1 MSVGRLD
8 IFANSEIGI
17 LKLMRVDISKTS
29 YELPRRVKRII
40 LLGCDTF
47 TFSLAIYLAFA
58 FRFSTVYP
66 TAIFDYSPIIFL
78 LFLVKQIVFIKTGV
92 YHSVL
97 RFTGEEFISTC
108 GKAILISSTLFIT
121 ICYLV
126 PLNFPRSIVLNDAII
141 TLLLVTTSR
150 LTLRR
155 LFNWLYSINNDNSDV
170 VRAIIYGAGSAGS
183 HLAELLAHDPNRNYD
198 VICFVD
204 DNPYLVKYSI
214 KGYKVY
220 PSKDLSS
227 LMSKNSC
234 DTILLAMPSVQG
246 EERRKILERL
256 TLMGAN
262 IKTVPNFSDIITGK
276 LSVSA
281 VRKIDIGE
289 LLGRDIVMPD
299 PDLLSQNIT
308 GKFVLVTGAGGSIGS
323 ELCRQI
329 VQQEPSRLVLYELN
343 EFALYTITMELSEQ
357 YPHIQLIS
365 CLGSV
370 TDREHFM
377 TVLSQYDIETVYHA
391 AAYKHVPLVET
402 NPNRGILN
410 NVLGTLVAVE
420 CAIACQV
427 ENFVLISTDKAVRPT
442 NVMGASKRIAE
453 LILQALADYQSGN
466 TCLAMVRF
474 GNVLGSSG
482 SVIPRFSQQIAKGG
496 PITLTHP
503 DITRYFMSTPE
514 AARLVIQASALAKG
528 GEIFLLDMGEPVKI
542 YDLAV
547 RMILLNGLV
556 PDQDIQIHI
565 TGLRSG
571 EKLYEELLVDKTN
584 AQNTLHPKIFAAYE
598 PKLTWQELEPKLNAL
613 IDAAK
618 TNRDS
623 EMMAILQDLV
633 PEYKCDKP
641 TLFSASLVSSR

>member
-1 MSVGRLD
+1 
-8 IFANSEIGI
+8 
-17 LKLMRVDISKTS
+17 MRVDISKAS
-29 YELPRRVKRII
+29 YELPRRIKRII
-40 LLGCDTF
+40 LLGCDTC
-47 TFSLAIYLAFA
+47 TFLLAIYLAFA

-66 TAIFDYSPIIFL
+66 IAIFDYLPIIFL
-78 LFLVKQIVFIKTGV
+78 LILIKQVVFIRTGV

-108 GKAILISSTLFIT
+108 TKAILISSALFIA
-121 ICYLV
+121 ICYLF
-126 PLNFPRSIVLNDAII
+126 PFRFPRSIVLNDAII

-155 LFNWLYSINNDNSDV
+155 LFNWLYSINNGNPDI

-183 HLAELLAHDPNRNYD
+183 HLAELLAHDPNRNYEI
-198 VICFVD
+198 ICFVD
-204 DNPYLVKYSI
+204 DNPHLLNHSV

-220 PSKDLSS
+220 PPKEIPS
-227 LMSKNSC
+227 LMAKNSC
-234 DTILLAMPSVQG
+234 NTILLAMPSIRI
-246 EERRKILERL
+246 EDRRRVLERL
-256 TLMGAN
+256 TSTGAT
-262 IKTVPNFSDIITGK
+262 IKTVPNFNDIVTGK
-276 LSVSA
+276 LSVNE
-281 VRKIDIGE
+281 VRQIDIEE
-289 LLGRDIVMPD
+289 LLGRDIVRPD
-299 PDLLSQNIT
+299 PSLLSQNIT

-329 VQQEPSRLVLYELN
+329 VQQTPSCLVLYELN
-343 EFALYTITMELSEQ
+343 EFALYTIAMELSEQ

-370 TDREHFM
+370 TDRDYFM
-377 TVLSQYDIETVYHA
+377 MVLSQYNVETVYHA
-391 AAYKHVPLVET
+391 AAYKHVPIVEN
-402 NPNRGILN
+402 NPNRGVLN

-427 ENFVLISTDKAVRPT
+427 KNFVLISTDKAVRPT

-453 LILQALADYQSGN
+453 LILQALAEYQSGN

-482 SVIPRFSQQIAKGG
+482 SVVPRFSKQIAKGG

-547 RMILLNGLV
+547 RMILLNRLV
-556 PDQDIQIHI
+556 PERDIQIQI

-584 AQNTLHPKIFAAYE
+584 ARNTLHPKIFAAYE
-598 PKLTWQELEPKLNAL
+598 PRLTWQELEPKLNVL
-613 IDAAK
+613 IAAAK
-618 TNRDS
+618 TNKDA

-633 PEYKCDKP
+633 PEYKCDNPK
-641 TLFSASLVSSR
+641 LFSANLVSSR